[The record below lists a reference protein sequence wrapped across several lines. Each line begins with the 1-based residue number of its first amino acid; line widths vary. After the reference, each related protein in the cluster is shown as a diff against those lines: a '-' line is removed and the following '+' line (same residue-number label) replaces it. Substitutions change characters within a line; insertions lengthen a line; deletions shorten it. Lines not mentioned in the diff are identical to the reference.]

1 MEPTPSPARRVS
13 VSAHTIV
20 STAELHNN
28 DVWTPERVFQALD
41 TDGSKALDVGE
52 FTTGLTAVLNR
63 KVAVGEADK
72 IFKKADTDSNGRL
85 AYAEFEK
92 FCKSGKL
99 GKSFVGYFMQKTK
112 GGVVDA
118 DVLASRQKVLAM
130 EMSRGGEKVSGGEEK
145 VGGVGEL
152 GLNSQGRRSSSR
164 PPP

>member
-13 VSAHTIV
+13 VSAQTIV

-99 GKSFVGYFMQKTK
+99 GKSFVGYFNMKKTK

-145 VGGVGEL
+145 GAEL
-152 GLNSQGRRSSSR
+152 TRSSVLLASPLLGHR
-164 PPP
+164 H